1 MHIRESRS
9 DRITKAV
16 CYVFVGLFAL
26 ACLLP
31 LLLLVLLPRLV
42 LFFGFLWPL
51 CGFSLI
57 ALYDLKVIE
66 KIFAILESGTQ
77 EPAGQN

>member
-31 LLLLVLLPRLV
+31 LLPAEDLDA
-42 LFFGFLWPL
+42 L
-51 CGFSLI
+51 CR
-57 ALYDLKVIE
+57 ALGL
-66 KIFAILESGTQ
+66 
-77 EPAGQN
+77 

>member
-1 MHIRESRS
+1 MLLV
-9 DRITKAV
+9 TAMN
-16 CYVFVGLFAL
+16 
-26 ACLLP
+26 LLP

-66 KIFAILESGTQ
+66 KSSPFWKAALRSRRVRIDGAPLIIY
-77 EPAGQN
+77 

>member
-1 MHIRESRS
+1 
-9 DRITKAV
+9 
-16 CYVFVGLFAL
+16 
-26 ACLLP
+26 
-31 LLLLVLLPRLV
+31 VLLPRVV

>member
-31 LLLLVLLPRLV
+31 L
-42 LFFGFLWPL
+42 PL
-51 CGFSLI
+51 ELRVSLS
-57 ALYDLKVIE
+57 AESAVVRHGDS
-66 KIFAILESGTQ
+66 IFPQDYPLDSYKYI
-77 EPAGQN
+77 